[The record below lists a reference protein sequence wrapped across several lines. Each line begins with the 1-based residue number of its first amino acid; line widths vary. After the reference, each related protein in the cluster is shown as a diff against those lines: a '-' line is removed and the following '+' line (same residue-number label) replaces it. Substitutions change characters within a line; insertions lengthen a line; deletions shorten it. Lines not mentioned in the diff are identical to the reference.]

1 MNQQQFESRLAGL
14 REEPLTELPELVQ
27 ARMNDTYR
35 VIGGME
41 GTDPKVPETAKTSR
55 SRRKRSWLTRVMI
68 SAASVAAGLV
78 LIISL
83 GFVSPAMADTLKQ
96 LPFLESVFKVA
107 GDAGLKKANETG
119 VTADIQQSV
128 THDGLTFSVSEQM
141 YDGSRLSLVLTRKQD
156 GKVGEEGPL
165 SDLWTIP
172 DPETGLLNRI
182 DSYVNGAEVITGGGS
197 LQEARMRLTPL
208 LLQSLIIQRISGFQ
222 MSLISKCHLPFRES
236 GSRSSLNFR

>member
-78 LIISL
+78 LIIS
-83 GFVSPAMADTLKQ
+83 
-96 LPFLESVFKVA
+96 
-107 GDAGLKKANETG
+107 
-119 VTADIQQSV
+119 
-128 THDGLTFSVSEQM
+128 
-141 YDGSRLSLVLTRKQD
+141 
-156 GKVGEEGPL
+156 
-165 SDLWTIP
+165 
-172 DPETGLLNRI
+172 
-182 DSYVNGAEVITGGGS
+182 
-197 LQEARMRLTPL
+197 
-208 LLQSLIIQRISGFQ
+208 
-222 MSLISKCHLPFRES
+222 S
-236 GSRSSLNFR
+236 GSCRRQWLIP